1 MTSRS
6 GAVLRWTFALLLVVT
21 SLELASQPR
30 ALSKAEI
37 EAVRLVSSHLT
48 DGPVALWNATASTSP
63 LRRLGQVE
71 GSKEIELRVGPSD
84 HAEWELV
91 TVSAKDA
98 ETAAAFRVT
107 FPSGADDTILLTLV
121 SEAGALKL
129 ADVRSMSDPVRV
141 AAPAPPPPA
150 ASDVAERAA
159 VPRDGAAAAAL
170 ALLLFVAAFVM
181 RRRSPRV
188 AVLLA
193 GSGAL
198 AAAVTGGLLYVR
210 HASSTPVAAPIAAAT
225 IVQDS
230 EEDARGLIVDLRR
243 QMAAGGDIPQTTFQ
257 RAGLHPAWRDRARL
271 WSAQIALQRNDL
283 AGARAALDSLRQKE
297 ETPLA
302 KVLEGRVAF
311 LEGKDIDAV
320 MAYEKAMELASER
333 DDLQYETATVLFRLG
348 FEDRAEKYFRRL
360 AEFGSRE
367 PDAYYTLA
375 ALDVM
380 DSADEKAEKHLLRA
394 YSMRPELRSSL
405 IRAGIYSQ
413 LLRRPRMAEQLNM
426 HRSPEPLIRSASFGT
441 QPITVPA
448 GVVARC
454 LADYLEIDFA
464 GATLRIPG
472 GAMIAPAGT
481 DVVAAD
487 DWDRVETRRALGEVS
502 VLTKVASQPSSYAQ
516 PALARRIEETASA
529 LAFHNRWNDLATL
542 TASISAD
549 STLVPV
555 DLLLLKA
562 LSMKRTGRDA
572 EARGLLESIAARPAT
587 LKRLTAEQLLEVGE
601 MLASVDAYALAIK
614 LMDRAG
620 RLREYPHLD
629 DRVRQ
634 LSLNE
639 RITTFASVTTPHFV
653 IRYSEEMAPLNAK
666 IMGQIAEAEFERLQK
681 WIPIRE
687 FRPVTISIVTWETF
701 RGTYTGSDE
710 VLGFYD
716 GKITIPFAHVGEY
729 PPEIVAILSH
739 ELAHAMIAQRTNDQA
754 PRWFQEGLAQRIESI
769 RLKPNAF
776 NMYDSNQLLSLA
788 VLDASIA
795 GYDPQVT
802 GQGYLIAHALV
813 RYIESRGGDAI
824 QRFLEAYA
832 AGKTTEEAI
841 EAIGGG
847 TVASFDEAFHAWG
860 VGLRDVFTN
869 TDLVTYG
876 TENDEVRIRRVPE
889 NKRRGRR

>member
-1 MTSRS
+1 MTSRA
-6 GAVLRWTFALLLVVT
+6 GAVLRWTFALLFVVVSLDLV
-21 SLELASQPR
+21 SEPR

-37 EAVRLVSSHLT
+37 EAVRLVSTHLT
-48 DGPVALWNATASTSP
+48 NGPAALWQATSSSSP
-63 LRRLGQVE
+63 LRKLGEAE
-71 GSKEIELRVGPSD
+71 GTKEIALRVGPQD
-84 HAEWELV
+84 GAEWELV
-91 TVSAKDA
+91 TVAAKDA
-98 ETAAAFRVT
+98 ETTAAFRVT
-107 FPSGADDTILLTLV
+107 FPSGADDTILLTLAN
-121 SEAGALKL
+121 EAGAMRL

-141 AAPAPPPPA
+141 AAAAPPPA
-150 ASDVAERAA
+150 AAA
-159 VPRDGAAAAAL
+159 PEPEASSVPLDGAAAAGL
-170 ALLLFVAAFVM
+170 ALVLFIAAVALW
-181 RRRSPRV
+181 RRSPRV
-188 AVLLA
+188 AAALGV
-193 GSGAL
+193 SGVL
-198 AAAVTGGLLYVR
+198 AAAVTGALFYLR
-210 HASSTPVAAPIAAAT
+210 HANSAPPAAPITAAT
-225 IVQDS
+225 IPADS
-230 EEDARGLIVDLRR
+230 EEKARGLIVDLRR
-243 QMAAGGDIPQTTFQ
+243 QMAAGGEIPQTTFE
-257 RAGLHPAWRDRARL
+257 RAGLHPAWRDRAKL
-271 WSAQIALQRNDL
+271 WAAQIALQRNDL
-283 AGARAALDSLRQKE
+283 AGARAALDTLRQKE

-311 LEGKDIDAV
+311 LEGKEIDAV

-348 FEDRAEKYFRRL
+348 FDDRAEKYFRRL

-367 PDAYYTLA
+367 PDAYYTLS

-380 DSADEKAEKHLLRA
+380 DSAEEEAEKHLLRA
-394 YSMRPELRSSL
+394 YAMRPELRSSL
-405 IRAGIYSQ
+405 IRMGIYAQ
-413 LLRRPRMAEQLNM
+413 LLRKPRVAEQMTM
-426 HRSPEPLIRSASFGT
+426 HRSPEPLVRSASFGA
-441 QPITVPA
+441 QPIAVPPGA
-448 GVVARC
+448 TARC

-464 GATLRIPG
+464 GATLRVPG

-481 DVVAAD
+481 AVVAAD
-487 DWDRVETRRALGEVS
+487 EWDRVETQRALGEVN

-529 LAFHNRWNDLATL
+529 LAFHNRWSDLAAL
-542 TASISAD
+542 TANVSAD

-555 DLLLLKA
+555 DILLMKA

-572 EARGLLESIAARPAT
+572 EARALLESIAARPSM
-587 LKRLTAEQLLEVGE
+587 LKRLSAEQLLEAGE

-620 RLREYPHLD
+620 QLREYPHID

-639 RITTFASVTTPHFV
+639 RMGSFASVTTPHFV
-653 IRYSEEMAPLNAK
+653 IRYSEEMSPLTAK
-666 IMGQIAEAEFERLQK
+666 IVGEIAEAEFERLQK
-681 WIPIRE
+681 WIPIRD
-687 FRPVTISIVTWETF
+687 FRPVTISIITWDVFRNTF
-701 RGTYTGSDE
+701 TGSDE

-716 GKITIPFAHVGEY
+716 GKITIPFAHVAEY

-776 NMYDSNQLLSLA
+776 NMYDRNQLLSLA

-795 GYDPQVT
+795 GYDSQVT

-813 RYIESRGGDAI
+813 RYIESRGGNGI
-824 QRFLEAYA
+824 EQFLQAYA
-832 AGKTTEEAI
+832 SGKTTEEAI

-847 TVASFDEAFHAWG
+847 TVATFDESFHTWG

-876 TENDEVRIRRVPE
+876 TENDEIRIRRAKE
-889 NKRRGRR
+889 KKRGRR